1 MERRCTFI
9 FGISILFLS
18 ILLNFLTYRVTFLS
32 KYLFYIIAIEPLFS
46 LTFLALYG
54 SNGKAV
60 IKGLA
65 SVKWIVLL
73 ISVAFVWAYIVLVL
87 KLGSAEIS
95 YLLESLYYPSFFEQ
109 TIFALIGVETLSLY
123 FRRGTSILVSALFYE
138 AYYFMVLINALPG
151 FPGIYFPLFILDS
164 FAIGL
169 IYIGIYSVSRSIYAA
184 MALQVS
190 LLMMIVFIPPIPA
203 ALFYTFV
210 PS

>member
-1 MERRCTFI
+1 MERRGTFI
-9 FGISILFLS
+9 FGTSILFLS
-18 ILLNFLTYRVTFLS
+18 ILLNFLTYRFTFLS
-32 KYLFYIIAIEPLFS
+32 KYLFYIIVIEPLFS
-46 LTFLALYG
+46 LTFLVLYG
-54 SNGKAV
+54 KNGKTI
-60 IKGLA
+60 IKGIS

-87 KLGSAEIS
+87 KLGPAEIN

>member
-9 FGISILFLS
+9 FGVSILFLS

-87 KLGSAEIS
+87 KLG
-95 YLLESLYYPSFFEQ
+95 
-109 TIFALIGVETLSLY
+109 
-123 FRRGTSILVSALFYE
+123 
-138 AYYFMVLINALPG
+138 
-151 FPGIYFPLFILDS
+151 
-164 FAIGL
+164 
-169 IYIGIYSVSRSIYAA
+169 
-184 MALQVS
+184 
-190 LLMMIVFIPPIPA
+190 
-203 ALFYTFV
+203 
-210 PS
+210 